1 MNDRAQQ
8 ERILRGEVQV
18 LYIGPELLMLNTVW
32 RDMLTTPV
40 YKENLVAFVVDEAHC
55 VAKWSVQYYA
65 SKMACIFKAI
75 IFPLGVTTSGKSS
88 NTLGQ

>member
-18 LYIGPELLMLNTVW
+18 LYIGPELLMLNTLW

-55 VAKWSVQYYA
+55 VAKWSVQYNA
-65 SKMACIFKAI
+65 AKGHACKAI

>member
-18 LYIGPELLMLNTVW
+18 LYIGPELLMLNTLW

-55 VAKWSVQYYA
+55 VAKWSVQYNA
-65 SKMACIFKAI
+65 SKRAC
-75 IFPLGVTTSGKSS
+75 SGDVIHP
-88 NTLGQ
+88 